1 MIRLGRTIV
10 EHSSDLVRAIHDGD
24 MGVTSSRQRELFA
37 RLQAQLKP
45 NPARARL
52 LGAILHQRG
61 SLRPRDFWPML
72 RLIGCWVG
80 GSVGMQTSRL
90 AEYYGEIA
98 IRHLG
103 YIAAERPFTLPPA
116 DQTSHSTPAPLTTSS

>member
-10 EHSSDLVRAIHDGD
+10 EHSSELVRANHDGD
-24 MGVTSSRQRELFA
+24 IGVTSSRQRELFA

-90 AEYYGEIA
+90 AEYYGEMA
-98 IRHLG
+98 IPDLRYMARERH
-103 YIAAERPFTLPPA
+103 FTVPLA
-116 DQTSHSTPAPLTTSS
+116 DQHARRTLAL